1 MKQIKIG
8 IVEDEGITTEI
19 IVRTLGKLNYKVA
32 EPAST
37 YEEAINMLAT
47 ERPDLVLID
56 INLNDK
62 KDGIDLANYIKTHL
76 NIPFIF
82 LTANGDAATI
92 NRAKYSRPLAFLIK
106 PFTQVDL
113 HASIETA
120 LNLHQSDTSTSK
132 EKEQYLFFKVG
143 SVTERFCIND
153 ILFFENDA
161 RNFNIHFNNG
171 KIVSIR
177 ITATELLE
185 KLPDDIF
192 KQIQRSYIVNLNHI
206 QKIDTSCVYV
216 GEHQLIYK
224 RAMKEK
230 LLDRLK

>member
-1 MKQIKIG
+1 
-8 IVEDEGITTEI
+8 
-19 IVRTLGKLNYKVA
+19 
-32 EPAST
+32 
-37 YEEAINMLAT
+37 
-47 ERPDLVLID
+47 
-56 INLNDK
+56 
-62 KDGIDLANYIKTHL
+62 
-76 NIPFIF
+76 
-82 LTANGDAATI
+82 
-92 NRAKYSRPLAFLIK
+92 LAFLIK